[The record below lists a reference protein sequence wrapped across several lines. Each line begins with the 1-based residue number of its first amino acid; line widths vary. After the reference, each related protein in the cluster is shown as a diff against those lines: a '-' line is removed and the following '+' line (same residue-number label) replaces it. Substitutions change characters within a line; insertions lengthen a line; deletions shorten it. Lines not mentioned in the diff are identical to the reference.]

1 MNVHSFWAGPRTLS
15 TTKIGRIPARY
26 RPVGPI
32 IRAMFVRSR
41 RALPSWRVAGPALTL
56 AAAVACGSGCS
67 GGSATS
73 GPRDRLIFAAAADA
87 TTLDPHNTTDTESDQ
102 VIMMVYE
109 PLIAFDDAM
118 QIVPRLAERWNV
130 ADDGVTWTFHL
141 RAGVRFHDGTP
152 FDAEAV
158 RLNFA
163 RVLDP
168 VANHKRLSLFSMI
181 DRVEVVDPLTVR
193 FVTQYPFGA
202 FEPTIAHVSS
212 AIVNPVVAAQHGKSF
227 GSSASAVSGTGP
239 YRVAS
244 WKKDQEVVLER
255 FDDYWGAVGVT
266 REIVYRPIP
275 EAAARVLAL
284 ESGDVDVISRVPAT
298 DLPRLEAHPDIA
310 VHKLPGVGAQQFRF
324 NLARKPYDDPRV
336 RQAISYAIDRPAIV
350 LNLVS
355 SFARP
360 STSALTPIMRGYV
373 NLGEIP
379 YDPEKARALLKAAGY
394 PNGFAT
400 RIATTPRYPMG
411 VELAEA
417 VAADLKKV
425 GIAATIE
432 VFDWATMVQFW
443 AGLPPEKNP
452 QEIFIM
458 GAGASTAD
466 ADWGLRPIFRTAATN
481 ENNYGYY
488 SNAEFDRVIE
498 AAMRETDADKRQA
511 LYKRAQEIVYL
522 EDPGAV
528 WLFDTLYSVAAR
540 KAVSG
545 LRPMALGVVTFERAS
560 VTGS

>member
-1 MNVHSFWAGPRTLS
+1 MLGAF
-15 TTKIGRIPARY
+15 
-26 RPVGPI
+26 
-32 IRAMFVRSR
+32 
-41 RALPSWRVAGPALTL
+41 ALTTL
-56 AAAVACGSGCS
+56 PGCG
-67 GGSATS
+67 GGDSPPPAQ
-73 GPRDRLIFAAAADA
+73 RDRLIFAAAADA

-109 PLIAFDDAM
+109 PLLAFDDAM
-118 QIVPRLAERWNV
+118 KIVPRLAERYGV
-130 ADDGVTWTFHL
+130 EPDGVTWTFHL
-141 RAGVRFHDGTP
+141 RPGVSFHDGAP

-158 RLNFA
+158 KANFT

-168 VANHKRLSLFSMI
+168 VANHKRVSLFTMI
-181 DRVEVVDPLTVR
+181 DRVEVVGPLTIR
-193 FVTQYPFGA
+193 IVTKYPFGA
-202 FEPTIAHVSS
+202 FEPTIAHVSA
-212 AIVNPVVAAQHGKSF
+212 AIVSPKAASTYDKAF
-227 GSSASAVSGTGP
+227 GSSAEAVAGTGP

-244 WKKDQEVVLER
+244 WKKDQEIVLER
-255 FDDYWGAVGVT
+255 YDAYWGTKGVT
-266 REIVYRPIP
+266 KQIVYRPIP

-284 ESGDVDVISRVPAT
+284 ESGDVDVISRIPAT
-298 DLPRLEAHPDIA
+298 DIPRLEARQDIN
-310 VHKLPGVGAQQFRF
+310 VYKLPGVGAQQFRF
-324 NLARKPYDDPRV
+324 NLAKKPFKDARV
-336 RQAISYAIDRPAIV
+336 RQAISYAINRPSIV
-350 LNLVS
+350 ENLVG

-360 STSALTPIMRGYV
+360 STSALTSIMRGYT

-379 YDPEKARALLKAAGY
+379 YDPDKARQLLAEAGY
-394 PNGFAT
+394 PRGFKT
-400 RIATTPRYPMG
+400 KIATTPRYPMG

-425 GIAATIE
+425 GIEATIE

-498 AAMRETDADKRQA
+498 AAMRETDPAKRQA
-511 LYKRAQEIVYL
+511 LYTRAQQIVYL

-540 KAVSG
+540 AAVRD
-545 LRPMALGVVTFERAS
+545 LTPQALGVVTFERAAVS
-560 VTGS
+560 GS

>member
-1 MNVHSFWAGPRTLS
+1 MASLRVRRLDRRTTTAMGAAIALLWMAACSPSPS
-15 TTKIGRIPARY
+15 TTDEGGTPA
-26 RPVGPI
+26 
-32 IRAMFVRSR
+32 F
-41 RALPSWRVAGPALTL
+41 
-56 AAAVACGSGCS
+56 
-67 GGSATS
+67 
-73 GPRDRLIFAAAADA
+73 RDRLVFAAAADA

-109 PLIAFDDAM
+109 GLLGFDDAM
-118 QIVPRLAERWNV
+118 KIVPKLAERYEV
-130 ADDGVTWTFHL
+130 ALDGVTWTFHL
-141 RAGVRFHDGTP
+141 RQGIHFHDGAP
-152 FDAEAV
+152 LDAEAV
-158 RLNFA
+158 KANFT

-168 VANHKRLSLFSMI
+168 VANHKRLPLFSMI
-181 DRVEVVDPLTVR
+181 ERVEAVDRTTVR
-193 FVTQYPFGA
+193 IVTKYPFGA

-212 AIVNPVVAAQHGKSF
+212 AIVSPTVSQTYSKAF
-227 GSSASAVSGTGP
+227 GSSAEAVSGTGP
-239 YRVAS
+239 YRVGS
-244 WKKDQEVVLER
+244 WKKDQEIVLER
-255 FDDYWGAVGVT
+255 FDGYWGTKGKT
-266 REIVYRPIP
+266 KQIVYRPIP

-284 ESGDVDVISRVPAT
+284 ESGDVDVISRIPAT
-298 DLPRLEAHPDIA
+298 DIPRLEASVDIT

-324 NLARKPYDDPRV
+324 NLKKKPFHDARV
-336 RQAISYAIDRPAIV
+336 RQAISYAIDRKAIV
-350 LNLVS
+350 ANLVA

-360 STSALTPIMRGYV
+360 STSALTAIMRGYT

-379 YDPEKARALLKAAGY
+379 HDPEKARRLLAEAGY
-394 PNGFAT
+394 PTGFKT

-425 GIAATIE
+425 GIDAAIE

-466 ADWGLRPIFRTAATN
+466 ADWGLRPIFKTAATN

-498 AAMRETDADKRQA
+498 DAMRETDPAKRQA
-511 LYKRAQEIVYL
+511 LYTRAQQIVYL

-540 KAVSG
+540 KAVADV
-545 LRPMALGVVTFERAS
+545 RPQALGVVTFERAT
-560 VTGS
+560 VRGS

>member
-1 MNVHSFWAGPRTLS
+1 MLLSVGALDCRPSAGTPGT
-15 TTKIGRIPARY
+15 
-26 RPVGPI
+26 
-32 IRAMFVRSR
+32 
-41 RALPSWRVAGPALTL
+41 
-56 AAAVACGSGCS
+56 S
-67 GGSATS
+67 GGPT
-73 GPRDRLIFAAAADA
+73 PIRDRLIFAAPADA

-102 VIMMVYE
+102 VTMMIYE
-109 PLIAFDDAM
+109 PLIAFDDSMA
-118 QIVPRLAERWNV
+118 IVPRLAERWEV
-130 ADDGVTWTFHL
+130 APDGVTWTFHL
-141 RAGVRFHDGTP
+141 RRGVRFHDGTP

-168 VANHKRLSLFSMI
+168 VANHKRQSLFSMI
-181 DRVEVVDPLTVR
+181 DRVETVDPQTVR
-193 FVTQYPFGA
+193 FVTKYPFGA
-202 FEPTIAHVSS
+202 FEPTIAHVSA
-212 AIVNPVVAAQHGKSF
+212 AIVSPTVAAKYGKTF
-227 GSSASAVSGTGP
+227 GEVAGAVSGTGP

-244 WKKDQEVVLER
+244 WKKDQEIVLER
-255 FDDYWGAVGVT
+255 FDGYWGPKGVT

-275 EAAARVLAL
+275 EATARVLAL
-284 ESGDVDVISRVPAT
+284 ESGDVDVISRIPAS
-298 DLPRLEAHPDIA
+298 DLQRLETRPDLT
-310 VHKLPGVGAQQFRF
+310 VQKLPGVGAQQFRF
-324 NLARKPYDDPRV
+324 NVTKKPYTDKRV
-336 RQAISYAIDRPAIV
+336 RQAVSYAIDRRAIV
-350 LNLVS
+350 HNLVS

-360 STSALTPIMRGYV
+360 STSALTPIMRGYA

-379 YDPEKARALLKAAGY
+379 YDPERAKALLREAGY
-394 PNGFAT
+394 PNGFKT

-411 VELAEA
+411 VELAEV

-425 GIAATIE
+425 GIDAAID
-432 VFDWATMVQFW
+432 VYDWATMVQFW

-466 ADWGLRPIFRTAATN
+466 ADWGLRPIFKSAPTN

-498 AAMRETDADKRQA
+498 AAMRETDAPARNA

-540 KAVSG
+540 KPVTG

-560 VTGS
+560 VAVQ

>member
-1 MNVHSFWAGPRTLS
+1 MHACAPHRLRHLTARLLAIALMTAAG
-15 TTKIGRIPARY
+15 
-26 RPVGPI
+26 
-32 IRAMFVRSR
+32 
-41 RALPSWRVAGPALTL
+41 
-56 AAAVACGSGCS
+56 ACGGDSAGT
-67 GGSATS
+67 SATS
-73 GPRDRLIFAAAADA
+73 GLRDRLVFAAAADA

-109 PLIAFDDAM
+109 GLLGFDDAM
-118 QIVPRLAERWNV
+118 KIVPKLAERYAV
-130 ADDGVTWTFHL
+130 AADGVTWTFHL
-141 RAGVRFHDGTP
+141 RSGVRFHDGAP
-152 FDAEAV
+152 LDAAAVKANFD
-158 RLNFA
+158 

-181 DRVEVVDPLTVR
+181 ERVEAVDPATVR
-193 FVTQYPFGA
+193 IVTKYPFGA
-202 FEPTIAHVSS
+202 FEPTIAHVSA
-212 AIVNPVVAAQHGKSF
+212 AIVSPTVAAAKGKAF
-227 GSSASAVSGTGP
+227 GSAADAVSGTGP

-244 WKKDQEVVLER
+244 WKKDQEIVLAR
-255 FDDYWGAVGVT
+255 FDGYWAAKGAT

-284 ESGDVDVISRVPAT
+284 ESGDVDVISRIPAT
-298 DLPRLEAHPDIA
+298 DIPRLEQRADIA

-324 NLARKPYDDPRV
+324 NLAKKPFHDARV
-336 RQAISYAIDRPAIV
+336 RQAISYAINRPAIV
-350 LNLVS
+350 QNLVA

-360 STSALTPIMRGYV
+360 STSALTSIMRGYT

-379 YDPEKARALLKAAGY
+379 YDPDKARALLKAAGF
-394 PNGFAT
+394 PAGFKT

-425 GIAATIE
+425 GIDAAIE
-432 VFDWATMVQFW
+432 VYDWATMVQFW
-443 AGLPPEKNP
+443 AGLPPEKNT

-466 ADWGLRPIFRTAATN
+466 ADWGLRPIFRTAPTN

-498 AAMRETDADKRQA
+498 AAMRETDAAKRQA
-511 LYKRAQEIVYL
+511 LYTRAQQIVYL

-528 WLFDTLYSVAAR
+528 WLFDTLYSVATR
-540 KAVSG
+540 TAVDG
-545 LRPMALGVVTFERAS
+545 VRPQALGVVTFERAS
-560 VTGS
+560 VRGS

>member
-1 MNVHSFWAGPRTLS
+1 MSPRSDRVHHRAAELPRLILGS
-15 TTKIGRIPARY
+15 VVFA
-26 RPVGPI
+26 
-32 IRAMFVRSR
+32 
-41 RALPSWRVAGPALTL
+41 L
-56 AAAVACGSGCS
+56 AAACGS
-67 GGSATS
+67 A
-73 GPRDRLIFAAAADA
+73 PDAPAAAPPLRDRLVFAAAADA

-109 PLIAFDDAM
+109 PLLAFDDTM
-118 QIVPRLAERWNV
+118 KIVPRLAERYNV
-130 ADDGVTWTFHL
+130 EADGVTWTFHL
-141 RAGVRFHDGTP
+141 RPGVRFHDGTP
-152 FDAEAV
+152 LDAEAV
-158 RLNFA
+158 KANFT

-181 DRVEVVDPLTVR
+181 DRVDVVDPLTVR
-193 FVTQYPFGA
+193 IVTKYPFGA
-202 FEPTIAHVSS
+202 FEPTIAHVSA
-212 AIVNPVVAAQHGKSF
+212 AIVSPGVAATHGKAF
-227 GSSASAVSGTGP
+227 GSTAEAVGGTGP

-244 WKKDQEVVLER
+244 WKKDQEIVLER
-255 FDDYWGAVGVT
+255 FDGYWGTKGAT
-266 REIVYRPIP
+266 KQIVYRPIP

-284 ESGDVDVISRVPAT
+284 ESGDVDVISRIPAT
-298 DLPRLEAHPDIA
+298 DIPRLEAHEGIA

-324 NLARKPYDDPRV
+324 NVAKKPFTDPRV
-336 RQAISYAIDRPAIV
+336 RQAISYAIDRPSIV
-350 LNLVS
+350 KNLVA

-360 STSALTPIMRGYV
+360 STSALTSIMRGYT

-379 YDPEKARALLKAAGY
+379 YDPAKAKALLAAAGY
-394 PNGFAT
+394 PNGFRT
-400 RIATTPRYPMG
+400 KIATTPRYPMG

-425 GIAATIE
+425 GIEAAIE

-466 ADWGLRPIFRTAATN
+466 ADWGLRPIFRTAPTN

-488 SNAEFDRVIE
+488 SNEEFDRVIE
-498 AAMRETDADKRQA
+498 AAMRETDPAKRQA
-511 LYKRAQEIVYL
+511 LYTRAQQIVYL

-540 KAVSG
+540 QAVRD
-545 LRPMALGVVTFERAS
+545 LRPQALGVVTFERATVS
-560 VTGS
+560 GS